1 MIKLSNAKSINIY
14 RDGAWQNQK
23 MGYVYYNGGWVSF
36 IEYGFNLYDY
46 GEEYVVFSVGRDDG
60 NMELTKEKSHISI
73 RATDDI
79 SAFISIVSE
88 ELIDVGEYNTLLI
101 EWEQVSASSSSPVS
115 KIGLSSTR
123 YLNLTSFE
131 VVNTLSGKFE
141 KKTTSVDISDFEG
154 EYYVAVQ
161 GVPKYQSSYELK
173 IHKIWLE

>member
-1 MIKLSNAKSINIY
+1 DVN
-14 RDGAWQNQK
+14 
-23 MGYVYYNGGWVSF
+23 
-36 IEYGFNLYDY
+36 
-46 GEEYVVFSVGRDDG
+46 
-60 NMELTKEKSHISI
+60 
-73 RATDDI
+73 
-79 SAFISIVSE
+79 AFISLVSE

-101 EWEQVSASSSSPVS
+101 EWEQVSASSTPES